1 MSLYLIN
8 RAMWIALV
16 AALVGALLALNS
28 YDRDVE
34 QAALEDYCESVALWS
49 AEAERGVPL
58 NRRTGHPDY
67 DEIAAE
73 ACPGMRQAQQDERQL
88 ARN

>member
-16 AALVGALLALNS
+16 AGLLGALLALNS

-34 QAALEDYCESVALWS
+34 QAALEDYCASVAQWT
-49 AEAERGVPL
+49 AEAQRGVPL
-58 NRRTGHPDY
+58 NRRTGHPDF

-73 ACPGMRQAQQDERQL
+73 HCPGLWPAGHDQRQL
-88 ARN
+88 AQH